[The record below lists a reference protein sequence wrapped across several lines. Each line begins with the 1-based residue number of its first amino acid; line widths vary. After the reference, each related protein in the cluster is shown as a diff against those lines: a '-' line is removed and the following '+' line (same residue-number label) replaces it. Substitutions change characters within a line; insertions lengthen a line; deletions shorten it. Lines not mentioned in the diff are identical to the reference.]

1 MNILIVY
8 ILYEYIIIVI
18 LLPIEYSFGGPSI
31 PPHSHL
37 ELGKLTTD

>member
-1 MNILIVY
+1 MIMYDVIVNMNIL
-8 ILYEYIIIVI
+8 IVI